1 MKLQKLELKL
11 LGTPQVLLKK
21 REVKLTKKSLA
32 LLAYLALEGVVQR
45 QTLAELLWG
54 GVSNASGNLRREL
67 HRLRETEIKDFLEIT
82 NTTVQLLAFQ
92 TDLEVFSE
100 AGEFLQGLQLSDAPE
115 FETWLEQQRL
125 DLSKK
130 RLEQMRNHAARL
142 ELTDVSAAIVVYQ
155 EIMLLE
161 PLSDF
166 DSQALLRCLLN
177 QGQRD
182 EAERVFD
189 LFKQR
194 LAEIGLTP
202 KLETAQLLVSDSANA
217 EGSAKLLE
225 RLGRGKEAITFRL
238 AAAAEAEQLHDYAAS
253 FEHFGNA
260 LQLQKIPS
268 EKAGLHKKRIELLY
282 RMSKVDEIEKE
293 LLALEQCSR
302 GDSRLEGEAL
312 VTKAQW
318 LTQTQNFAAALET
331 ATAALRNPLLSKEAS
346 SLAQYVSGA
355 CNMRLG
361 KLAEANIAFRQAVDL
376 LPIQK
381 INERVHAHYG
391 LAQLEMQR
399 GNISEARALHQTALT
414 LLQDTDER
422 FYRPGILSM
431 AGIFAMMD
439 GENLKAL
446 EWLEMAKRECESSN
460 NAINLAM
467 VLVNISKVY
476 ANLGDNTALTATLE
490 EAIEVARVTGNP
502 VLEGSI
508 LNNLAISH
516 YQRGNLGVA
525 IETGLAGIECARKI
539 KDTRGL
545 VARLLAQ
552 VEYVAQVGDFV
563 AAWNHLAEA
572 KQLMESTGLQELQSH
587 YNLQKADL
595 LLAEGNYKQSL
606 DILELLVDHTNQEI
620 RLASLYSKAIA
631 LEQLQQPIPSEILEE
646 LSGNQQF
653 ATRILALKIRL
664 EPTQENLAAGQKVL
678 PTVTGLE
685 ELALRIALAEPYNQ
699 VLEHLTQSL
708 ETYPELQQGFQSR
721 LKQQYS
727 ITRA

>member
-1 MKLQKLELKL
+1 
-11 LGTPQVLLKK
+11 
-21 REVKLTKKSLA
+21 
-32 LLAYLALEGVVQR
+32 
-45 QTLAELLWG
+45 
-54 GVSNASGNLRREL
+54 
-67 HRLRETEIKDFLEIT
+67 
-82 NTTVQLLAFQ
+82 
-92 TDLEVFSE
+92 
-100 AGEFLQGLQLSDAPE
+100 
-115 FETWLEQQRL
+115 
-125 DLSKK
+125 
-130 RLEQMRNHAARL
+130 
-142 ELTDVSAAIVVYQ
+142 
-155 EIMLLE
+155 
-161 PLSDF
+161 
-166 DSQALLRCLLN
+166 
-177 QGQRD
+177 
-182 EAERVFD
+182 
-189 LFKQR
+189 
-194 LAEIGLTP
+194 
-202 KLETAQLLVSDSANA
+202 
-217 EGSAKLLE
+217 
-225 RLGRGKEAITFRL
+225 
-238 AAAAEAEQLHDYAAS
+238 
-253 FEHFGNA
+253 
-260 LQLQKIPS
+260 
-268 EKAGLHKKRIELLY
+268 
-282 RMSKVDEIEKE
+282 
-293 LLALEQCSR
+293 
-302 GDSRLEGEAL
+302 
-312 VTKAQW
+312 
-318 LTQTQNFAAALET
+318 
-331 ATAALRNPLLSKEAS
+331 
-346 SLAQYVSGA
+346 
-355 CNMRLG
+355 MRLG